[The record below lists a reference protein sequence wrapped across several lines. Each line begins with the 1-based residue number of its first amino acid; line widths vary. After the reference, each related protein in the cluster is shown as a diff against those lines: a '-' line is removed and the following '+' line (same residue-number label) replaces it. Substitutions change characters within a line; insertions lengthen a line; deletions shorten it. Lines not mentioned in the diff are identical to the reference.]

1 MSWRRNFNRYVGLAA
16 TLVGMGLVFL
26 SFIVAY
32 QDQARIAVISGGFLI
47 LLVGLWYAA
56 NPFLTS
62 TREFVELRVELDRF
76 IGLARKL
83 NDAALKTGAEAQ
95 FERAK
100 EKMHASVERMAQL
113 AGKRSE
119 VPVQQPASAVDH
131 VGASS
136 TT

>member
-1 MSWRRNFNRYVGLAA
+1 MNWRRNFNRYVGLAA

-26 SFIVAY
+26 SFVVAY
-32 QDQARIAVISGGFLI
+32 EDQARIAVISGGFLI

-56 NPFLTS
+56 NPFMTT
-62 TREFVELRVELDRF
+62 TREFVDLREELDRF
-76 IGLARKL
+76 IGLARAL
-83 NDAALKTGAEAQ
+83 NNAALDGGSEK

-100 EKMHASVERMAQL
+100 DKMHASVDQMAQL
-113 AGKRSE
+113 AGKRSGA
-119 VPVQQPASAVDH
+119 PARQPAGAIDQ